1 MVILNEAILIDLN
14 TKFNNRHKAE
24 LKMLTRLKAEHDKME
39 VRHNEDYLAGRTT
52 AIWEV
57 VYESPRRVCYS
68 KSNKGTK
75 GKGRPRKCESQW
87 SEGNVI
93 TVLGKRG
100 VVSNDLLAGEL
111 AIGNHVIKCDFICCV
126 WNWRVCSASYEA
138 S

>member
-1 MVILNEAILIDLN
+1 LADLN
-14 TKFNNRHKAE
+14 KKFDNRHKAE

-57 VYESPRRVCYS
+57 VYESPRRVCYAKNS
-68 KSNKGTK
+68 KGTK

-111 AIGNHVIKCDFICCV
+111 AIGTHVCFIMCCV
-126 WNWRVCSASYEA
+126 SLLVRCVGKLLL
-138 S
+138 